1 MINLKKSICA
11 ILAILFCVTVLFAG
25 CGDNST
31 PGGVVDNSNVVDTPV
46 VNNQNAQSDIKI
58 EEGESTVQN
67 ELGTGVDLFIGG
79 KYYLEGTIY
88 SEGEAMPVTMATDGA
103 NVQLTANISGIS
115 FGVLVLGDKTYAVLP
130 KANTYTELSQMLIN
144 ALGIE
149 DSINVSEFQDIRN
162 EDTNSEANVTQT
174 AVSINGEAGLCT
186 IYTYEDT
193 IVRLYSIGDKLIQVE
208 NYDMDGTMTM
218 QIVVDSITSQI
229 PSNQLTLKGIEEASV
244 TSFIKAFMSSITT
257 A

>member
-1 MINLKKSICA
+1 MKKTICA
-11 ILAILFCVTVLFAG
+11 VLAILFCVTVLFAG

-31 PGGVVDNSNVVDTPV
+31 PGGVVDNSNIVENPV
-46 VNNQNAQSDIKI
+46 ANNSNAQSDIKI

-88 SEGEAMPVTMATDGA
+88 SEGEAMPVAMATDGT

-115 FGVLVLGDKTYAVLP
+115 FGVLVLGDKTYAILP

-149 DSINVSEFQDIRN
+149 DSISISEFQDIRN
-162 EDTNSEANVTQT
+162 EDSDAEADITQYAVT
-174 AVSINGEAGLCT
+174 INGDAGLCT
-186 IYTYEDT
+186 IYTYDDT
-193 IVRLYSIGDKLIQVE
+193 VVKLYSIGDRLIQVE
-208 NYDMDGTMTM
+208 NYDLSGNMTM

-244 TSFIKAFMSSITT
+244 TSFIKAFMGSITG